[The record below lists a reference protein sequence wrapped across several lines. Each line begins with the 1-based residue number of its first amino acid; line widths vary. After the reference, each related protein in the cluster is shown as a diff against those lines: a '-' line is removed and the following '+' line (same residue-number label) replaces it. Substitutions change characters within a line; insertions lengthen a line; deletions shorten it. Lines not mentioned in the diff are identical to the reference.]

1 MVNFHYISV
10 LLDMMYGI
18 EMEDQDVEEL
28 GLLAWERIGNKN
40 TRMYRIKMCIDPTD
54 NSITL
59 PCNALD
65 SNDNSCVEL
74 VTASWED
81 WERVTNKTWNGDF
94 TTEVIETQIEA
105 QKRYNSQ
112 WYLPGKVLKFDQVGD
127 KLYFTRNYGMV
138 NILYKGIEADED
150 GLPQLSEKEASAIAT
165 YIAYTQKFKEGMIT
179 NNGDILKM
187 AEFLRQKWTQEC
199 DQARVTYLNQNDM
212 NSILEIAYSWD
223 RPRYGKSI
231 KIIK

>member
-1 MVNFHYISV
+1 MVNFHYVSV
-10 LLDMMYGI
+10 LLDMLYGI

-40 TRMYRIKMCIDPTD
+40 TRMYRIRKCIDPTD
-54 NSITL
+54 NSIIL

-94 TTEVIETQIEA
+94 TTEVVETQIEA
-105 QKRYNSQ
+105 QKCYNSQ

-138 NILYKGIEADED
+138 NILYKGIEADEE
-150 GLPQLSEKEASAIAT
+150 GLPQLSEKEANAIAT